1 MAVITTQSAFPVN
14 VYADKD
20 IRVTATSADQVST
33 IRALFTLC
41 RRNLTTEFS
50 LRKHIKCFL
59 SKLGRR
65 KIPSGKFRQENH
77 VVIVTTSFMKSSVFQ
92 KRFFVY
98 KKTKCRCFQIIP
110 VSRAFSKSSVFV
122 TDWCARRAQP

>member
-33 IRALFTLC
+33 IRALFMLC

-50 LRKHIKCFL
+50 LRKRIKCFL
-59 SKLGRR
+59 SKLRRR
-65 KIPSGKFRQENH
+65 KIPSGKSRDYRNYIVFEKLRFPKAFFFLSTRKRNAGVLKFLQFQERFR
-77 VVIVTTSFMKSSVFQ
+77 KD
-92 KRFFVY
+92 
-98 KKTKCRCFQIIP
+98 P
-110 VSRAFSKSSVFV
+110 FS
-122 TDWCARRAQP
+122 

>member
-33 IRALFTLC
+33 IRALFMLC

-50 LRKHIKCFL
+50 LRKRIKCFL
-59 SKLGRR
+59 SKLRRR
-65 KIPSGKFRQENH
+65 KIPSGKSHDYRNY
-77 VVIVTTSFMKSSVFQ
+77 IVFEKLRFQ
-92 KRFFVY
+92 KTFNFVY
-98 KKTKCRCFQIIP
+98 KKTKCRCFKIPP
-110 VSRAFSKSSVFV
+110 VSRAFSKRSVFV
-122 TDWCARRAQP
+122 TDWCGQQAQS